1 MRLAWFCSRLS
12 RCWFPYRRLLRR
24 AFLFRN
30 VLGLYFSL
38 VPMQEEC
45 RFGIVGNKCGGKEKG
60 AVFFHARRLRLTHP
74 FYFHV
79 GGCGG
84 GATPISPDE
93 REPPHATLPVRHP
106 LSSLSPQLSQLP
118 AALPP

>member
-30 VLGLYFSL
+30 VLGLSFSL

-45 RFGIVGNKCGGKEKG
+45 RFGIVGNKCGGKVNG
-60 AVFFHARRLRLTHP
+60 AVFFHARRFRLAHDL
-74 FYFHV
+74 YFHV
-79 GGCGG
+79 GGRGG
-84 GATPISPDE
+84 VELPITPYQSD
-93 REPPHATLPVRHP
+93 LPNN
-106 LSSLSPQLSQLP
+106 P
-118 AALPP
+118 AFARRKLE